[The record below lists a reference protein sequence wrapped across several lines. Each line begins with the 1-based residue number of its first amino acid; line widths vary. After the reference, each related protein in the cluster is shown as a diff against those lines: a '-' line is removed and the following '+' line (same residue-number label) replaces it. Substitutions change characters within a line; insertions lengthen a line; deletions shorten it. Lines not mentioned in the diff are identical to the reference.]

1 MQPIFRPYEP
11 NQHLLLPPSLRDWL
25 PSGHLAHFVSDTVD
39 QLDLEPI
46 VAWYRDRS
54 QGNLPYHP
62 TMMLKVLVYCY
73 CTGIFSS
80 RRIAK
85 AIEDSVPVRFLA
97 ADQAPD
103 HRTICRF
110 REQHLD
116 AFKSLFAQVVRIA
129 AETGLVTL
137 GTLAIDGTK
146 IRANASKRK
155 AMSYARMK
163 EEEERIGKEIAAIV
177 AKAKG
182 EDLAEDV
189 QFGPDFRGDEL
200 PEELRRRESRLRRI
214 VAAKQRLEERT
225 KADAEAKA
233 AEAKRRKEED
243 DNAGSPPRQ
252 HSGVP
257 EPKAQENFTDPDSRI
272 MQEGSGAYQ
281 QCYNAAIAVDAAARI
296 VVAVELQQCPCDQ
309 SMLIPMIEKS
319 ERALGVD
326 VDGAATTI
334 AKSVLADAG
343 FACERNLLALEG
355 RKGTTGYLAV
365 GREGKESRRSPDPET
380 ARGRMAAR
388 LKTEEGRRRYKE
400 RKHLAEPPIGW
411 MKAAMGFRQFGLRGL
426 RKVRGELNLV
436 AMALNVRRMA
446 TMRGKVATA
455 G

>member
-1 MQPIFRPYEP
+1 MESTFRPYEP
-11 NQHLLLPPSLRDWL
+11 DQHLLLPPSLREWL
-25 PSGHLAHFVSDTVD
+25 PAGHLSHFVSDTVD

-46 VAWYRDRS
+46 LSWYRSRK

-62 TMMLKVLVYCY
+62 AMMLKVLVYCY
-73 CTGIFSS
+73 CTGTFSS

-85 AIEDSVPVRFLA
+85 ALEDSVPVRSLA
-97 ADQAPD
+97 AGQAPD

-116 AFKSLFAQVVRIA
+116 AFQALFAQVVRIA

-146 IRANASKRK
+146 IRADASKRK

-177 AKAKG
+177 DKAKG

-189 QFGPDFRGDEL
+189 EFGPDFRGDEL
-200 PEELRRRESRLRRI
+200 PEELRRRESRLRKI
-214 VAAKQRLEERT
+214 VAAKLRLEART

-233 AEAKRRKEED
+233 AEAKRRKDED
-243 DNAGSPPRQ
+243 DNAGSPPHQ

-272 MQEGSGAYQ
+272 MQEGSGAFQ
-281 QCYNAAIAVDAAARI
+281 QCYNAAIAVDATASI
-296 VVAVELQQCPCDQ
+296 VVAVDVQQCPCDQ

-319 ERALGVD
+319 ERALGVG
-326 VDGAATTI
+326 VDGSPTTI
-334 AKSVLADAG
+334 VKTVLADAG
-343 FACERNLLALEG
+343 FSCERNLLALE
-355 RKGTTGYLAV
+355 RREGTTACLAV
-365 GREGKESRRSPDPET
+365 GREGKASKRPPDPES

-388 LKTEEGRRRYKE
+388 LKTDEGRARYKE

-411 MKAAMGFRQFGLRGL
+411 LKEAMGFRQFSLRGL

-436 AMALNVRRMA
+436 TMAMNLRRMA
-446 TMRGKVATA
+446 TMAAMAR
-455 G
+455 